1 MSLMDV
7 KMTTHILNVSE
18 ITKNIL
24 YLDTELIITR
34 GNKNIKK
41 EEHNLYL
48 FRLTAS
54 HTALQPFLCIS
65 RDGDTQ
71 IVTAYATDNEF
82 IIDTL
87 KGNINEILDK
97 LLKQTIK
104 ENKKVLKRY
113 LELIKENI

>member
-1 MSLMDV
+1 
-7 KMTTHILNVSE
+7 
-18 ITKNIL
+18 
-24 YLDTELIITR
+24 
-34 GNKNIKK
+34 
-41 EEHNLYL
+41 
-48 FRLTAS
+48 
-54 HTALQPFLCIS
+54 LCIS